1 MYSALPSPIPAVQVV
16 AIRATPLPRQRHLV
30 ATAIIYSSGRENSME
45 TMPIALRL
53 PPHLYEDLQA
63 LAVEEQSEPV
73 EVIARLIAQARRERS
88 ALPEQDPVL
97 GLIGFYDSKAPF
109 IDDIPVSEDPDLY
122 VAAATLGAGAAA
134 LHAWEIAPT
143 RYTRGPD
150 ARPIRREPGA
160 NEA

>member
-1 MYSALPSPIPAVQVV
+1 
-16 AIRATPLPRQRHLV
+16 
-30 ATAIIYSSGRENSME
+30 ME
-45 TMPIALRL
+45 TMPTSLRL

-122 VAAATLGAGAAA
+122 VAAATLGTGAAA

>member
-1 MYSALPSPIPAVQVV
+1 
-16 AIRATPLPRQRHLV
+16 
-30 ATAIIYSSGRENSME
+30 ME

-88 ALPEQDPVL
+88 ALPAQDPVL
-97 GLIGFYDSKAPF
+97 GLIGVYDSKAPL

-122 VAAATLGAGAAA
+122 VAAAALGAAAA
-134 LHAWEIAPT
+134 LHAWEIAPA

-150 ARPIRREPGA
+150 ARPVQREPGA

>member
-1 MYSALPSPIPAVQVV
+1 
-16 AIRATPLPRQRHLV
+16 
-30 ATAIIYSSGRENSME
+30 ME
-45 TMPIALRL
+45 TMPFALRL

-73 EVIARLIAQARRERS
+73 AVIARLIAQARGERS
-88 ALPEQDPVL
+88 ALPAQDPVL
-97 GLIGFYDSKAPF
+97 GLIGVYDSKAPL

-122 VAAATLGAGAAA
+122 VAAATLGAAA
-134 LHAWEIAPT
+134 LHAWEIAPA

-150 ARPIRREPGA
+150 ARPIRRELGA